1 MCTQLLSSGCAFQ
14 EGREVYLSHKNTAG
28 AALAETACLQVTEDK
43 ADKIHSSATKCHLV
57 THSPHTV

>member
-28 AALAETACLQVTEDK
+28 AALAETARLQVTEDK
-43 ADKIHSSATKCHLV
+43 ADRYILLQQNAI
-57 THSPHTV
+57 

>member
-28 AALAETACLQVTEDK
+28 AALAETGRLQVTEDK
-43 ADKIHSSATKCHLV
+43 ADRYILLQQNAI
-57 THSPHTV
+57 